1 MCGDD
6 GKKVTPVPMPNT
18 VVKLLSAEGSEGFP
32 FVRLGR
38 CRAYIFFCFF
48 LWRFSSVG
56 RASAL
61 QAEGQRFEPVNLH
74 HESLAQSVEHL
85 TFNQRVAGSNPA

>member
-1 MCGDD
+1 MD
-6 GKKVTPVPMPNT
+6 TPVPIPNT
-18 VVKLLSAEGSEGFP
+18 AVKHYNADGSTFSCARVGS
-32 FVRLGR
+32 
-38 CRAYIFFCFF
+38 CQAIFQFI

-74 HESLAQSVEHL
+74 HFILLNV
-85 TFNQRVAGSNPA
+85 PK

>member
-32 FVRLGR
+32 FVRLGH
-38 CRAYIFFCFF
+38 CHAYLSF
-48 LWRFSSVG
+48 WRFSSVG

-61 QAEGQRFEPVNLH
+61 QAEGRRFEPVNLH
-74 HESLAQSVEHL
+74 HESLAQLVEHL
-85 TFNQRVAGSNPA
+85 TFNQRVAGLNPA